1 MNRKLFSIALLSFL
15 LSACATT
22 VPLTTEEVRQRYQN
36 FTQLSHE
43 LAGAEQKELEVL
55 SPENYRRAKETYEKA
70 YQLGQSGDD
79 KADEIAERGLLW
91 AKNAVISADKS
102 RELLAD
108 VLTARQKALAVDADK
123 LMSVQYE
130 KANDQLIKL
139 TKLVEKDE
147 LAKVK
152 AERLKLANEFSSLE
166 LAALKS
172 TTVETA
178 RATIKQAEELGV
190 TKHAPKS
197 MARAKSEMKLALD
210 LLEMD
215 RVDYAK
221 ADQHVKNAKWWAE
234 RAVAISDII
243 KSYENADYTK
253 EDILLWYQD
262 QLKTALAPVSANLP
276 FNQSNRNLIQG
287 VKSDLANLVT
297 SNEKLA
303 QQNEELTASY
313 QQLLATAQQQEKAL
327 QSKISKTKEEATK
340 EDRKFAFVQTL
351 FDEKEAEVY
360 RQKDDVLIRAQ
371 GFKFDTGKTEIDS
384 SNFALMQKIIR
395 TIQEYPD
402 SKIVVS
408 GHTDSTGGADINQQI
423 SEERAAKVAKFLID
437 VGQLDPARIQFRGYG
452 ESKPLAS
459 NETTE
464 GRAANRRIEI
474 SLLN

>member
-1 MNRKLFSIALLSFL
+1 
-15 LSACATT
+15 
-22 VPLTTEEVRQRYQN
+22 
-36 FTQLSHE
+36 
-43 LAGAEQKELEVL
+43 
-55 SPENYRRAKETYEKA
+55 
-70 YQLGQSGDD
+70 
-79 KADEIAERGLLW
+79 
-91 AKNAVISADKS
+91 
-102 RELLAD
+102 
-108 VLTARQKALAVDADK
+108 
-123 LMSVQYE
+123 
-130 KANDQLIKL
+130 
-139 TKLVEKDE
+139 
-147 LAKVK
+147 
-152 AERLKLANEFSSLE
+152 
-166 LAALKS
+166 
-172 TTVETA
+172 
-178 RATIKQAEELGV
+178 
-190 TKHAPKS
+190 

-437 VGQLDPARIQFRGYG
+437 VGQLDPVRIQFRGYG

>member
-152 AERLKLANEFSSLE
+152 A
-166 LAALKS
+166 
-172 TTVETA
+172 
-178 RATIKQAEELGV
+178 
-190 TKHAPKS
+190 
-197 MARAKSEMKLALD
+197 
-210 LLEMD
+210 
-215 RVDYAK
+215 
-221 ADQHVKNAKWWAE
+221 
-234 RAVAISDII
+234 
-243 KSYENADYTK
+243 
-253 EDILLWYQD
+253 
-262 QLKTALAPVSANLP
+262 
-276 FNQSNRNLIQG
+276 
-287 VKSDLANLVT
+287 
-297 SNEKLA
+297 
-303 QQNEELTASY
+303 
-313 QQLLATAQQQEKAL
+313 
-327 QSKISKTKEEATK
+327 
-340 EDRKFAFVQTL
+340 
-351 FDEKEAEVY
+351 
-360 RQKDDVLIRAQ
+360 
-371 GFKFDTGKTEIDS
+371 
-384 SNFALMQKIIR
+384 
-395 TIQEYPD
+395 
-402 SKIVVS
+402 
-408 GHTDSTGGADINQQI
+408 
-423 SEERAAKVAKFLID
+423 
-437 VGQLDPARIQFRGYG
+437 
-452 ESKPLAS
+452 
-459 NETTE
+459 
-464 GRAANRRIEI
+464 
-474 SLLN
+474 